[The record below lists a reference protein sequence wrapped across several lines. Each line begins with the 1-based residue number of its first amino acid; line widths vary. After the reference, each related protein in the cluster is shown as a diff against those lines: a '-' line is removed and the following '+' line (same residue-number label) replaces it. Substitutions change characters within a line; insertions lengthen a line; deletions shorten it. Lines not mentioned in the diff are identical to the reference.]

1 MNKILRFA
9 FLAAF
14 AAVSS
19 LSFAQKTVTFEAGKD
34 VTDGESIEKEGV
46 TITLTIDIP
55 SRTAGKL
62 SEKHSYRLYKDAKTT
77 IASAAGNITNVAFV
91 CDTYKEKGKSFL
103 GDGFDTS
110 MEGLTVSAD
119 KINVTW
125 TGDKNSVEFKTPG
138 HQVRVKKIT
147 VTLKNEPAGIK
158 EINNGTVN
166 ENAPIYNLAGQ
177 RVGKDYKGVVIQNG
191 KKFIKK

>member
-34 VTDGESIEKEGV
+34 KGTGLTVEKDGV
-46 TITLTIDIP
+46 TITLSD
-55 SRTAGKL
+55 GKVDD
-62 SEKHSYRLYKDAKTT
+62 KFSYRLYKNATTT
-77 IASAAGNITNVAFV
+77 ITSSAANISNVVFV
-91 CDTYKEKGKSFL
+91 CDTYKANGKSFL
-103 GDGFDTS
+103 GDGFDSS
-110 MEGLTVSAD
+110 MAGLTISAD

-158 EINNGTVN
+158 EVNNGTVN